1 MNLLLTPFL
10 DKWGTLTRLSYVLRL
25 ICGNI
30 DSIAKGRLKCRESL
44 IQGLK
49 ISREKKAVLVGVSV
63 PAGCPGSGVQG
74 CVRVLWLRWQI
85 ATTFVASNSTYVLLQ
100 CGRPEVGTTLPE
112 LSSRRLTNPPP
123 HHRWQNLLPCPSR
136 LPEPAEI
143 PAFHSWLK
151 GASSNLPLPAFYQDS
166 CDSCDQLQP
175 YLPISRSLT
184 LSYLQS
190 LFCDAT

>member
-100 CGRPEVGTTLPE
+100 CGRPKVGTTLPE

-123 HHRWQNLLPCPSR
+123 PTTAGRICFLALPG
-136 LPEPAEI
+136 
-143 PAFHSWLK
+143 F
-151 GASSNLPLPAFYQDS
+151 
-166 CDSCDQLQP
+166 
-175 YLPISRSLT
+175 
-184 LSYLQS
+184 QS
-190 LFCDAT
+190 LRKFLHSIPGSRGPLQTSLCLPFIRTVVIVVISSSLISPSQDL